1 MRKRRLRFM
10 RKEIRDYVIKHNEI
24 CDNLRKKGYT
34 IQGCGNDFSKC
45 YFADGNKPFEK
56 IIGYID
62 RDTLEIVYL

>member
-1 MRKRRLRFM
+1 M
-10 RKEIRDYVIKHNEI
+10 RKELRKYVEKHNKI
-24 CDNLRKKGYT
+24 CDELKGKGYT

-62 RDTLEIVYL
+62 NKTLEVIYL